1 MRGLLLSLEYWFQE
15 ALASV
20 PRSAL
25 RSLWGRG
32 PRWSQPNTTLQA
44 STGAETLGVQQSTP
58 IAAEMWP
65 HLRTCEAHGGSAA
78 VSTMHPTPPTP
89 ALCQAPDPY
98 GTDSAQS
105 SQRRGDT
112 HARLFHKCTAPGS
125 ITNLQIVC
133 PKG

>member
-1 MRGLLLSLEYWFQE
+1 MRGLLLYSGYCFQE

-20 PRSAL
+20 PCSAL

-44 STGAETLGVQQSTP
+44 GTGAETLGVQQSTP

-65 HLRTCEAHGGSAA
+65 HLRTREAHGGSAA
-78 VSTMHPTPPTP
+78 VSAMHPTPPTP

-98 GTDSAQS
+98 GTDCPEQS
-105 SQRRGDT
+105 
-112 HARLFHKCTAPGS
+112 APGRRHPRKALPQVYGSRS
-125 ITNLQIVC
+125 ITDLQTVG